1 MKKGNLIL
9 VGSVVFILLAVALL
23 AVLDK
28 SSSSTATS
36 DVRARAGTKIALK
49 LEGVVSAVDETR
61 GTIEVANL
69 QFSAESR
76 SGEAKDLGNWLVTP
90 PSAFNFASIS
100 PGMRVIVAVD
110 SSTFQITKH
119 ELTAVSLVPVQ

>member
-9 VGSVVFILLAVALL
+9 VGSVVFVLLAVALV

-28 SSSSTATS
+28 SSSSTSTS
-36 DVRARAGTKIALK
+36 DVRARAGTNIALK
-49 LEGVVSAVDETR
+49 LEGVVSAVDEARQTV
-61 GTIEVANL
+61 EVANL

-90 PSAFNFASIS
+90 PSGFNFASIS
-100 PGMRVIVAVD
+100 PGTRVMIAVD